1 MNKLFLSLIILW
13 LVLLFQNQTMGQQL
27 ITSDTTWSSDTI
39 KIYNDIVVQYP
50 ATLTIHPGVYVEF
63 QGNFSIDVFGKL
75 VAMGTPDDSIKFT
88 IKDHSLHADTSTLA
102 GGWGGIKLLNNAHDT
117 TFFCFCDF
125 KYGKAVDP
133 GTYWEELNNDNHK
146 GGAVFLDGY
155 KGLILNNCSFINN
168 HSNAKGGAIFVKNGS
183 ILRIEKCIFEKNS
196 AYRWGGAVCIESC
209 SLRPHI
215 SDNLWHSNIAFFIHN
230 GFGHGAGAGLSI
242 HCNSLVV
249 NNRFYGNQS
258 ANGALYES
266 STNSLICNNISA
278 NNSGCGMVVGGSTL
292 STSKLFNNTVVNNLS
307 YNHAGTGIVTYA
319 YNLELKNNIIFGN
332 ETLMPGYSPIQI
344 YLSPPSNLIDFAYSC
359 NPDRPDF
366 YQGEGNIHEDP
377 QFVNPTA
384 GAGPDYDGLAADWSL
399 LDSSP
404 CVNAGTPDTTSLN
417 LPATDLIGNPRI
429 FGIRVD
435 MGAIENQLVVGLPQ
449 NPLVN
454 AHIEVSPNPFGQSFK
469 IVYPYLQHIRSISF
483 YNQNGQLLE
492 VMQSFND
499 GELQIYDL
507 ANQCPGLYLMV
518 TQFEDGTS
526 ETTKLVKY

>member
-1 MNKLFLSLIILW
+1 
-13 LVLLFQNQTMGQQL
+13 
-27 ITSDTTWSSDTI
+27 
-39 KIYNDIVVQYP
+39 
-50 ATLTIHPGVYVEF
+50 
-63 QGNFSIDVFGKL
+63 
-75 VAMGTPDDSIKFT
+75 
-88 IKDHSLHADTSTLA
+88 
-102 GGWGGIKLLNNAHDT
+102 
-117 TFFCFCDF
+117 
-125 KYGKAVDP
+125 
-133 GTYWEELNNDNHK
+133 
-146 GGAVFLDGY
+146 
-155 KGLILNNCSFINN
+155 
-168 HSNAKGGAIFVKNGS
+168 
-183 ILRIEKCIFEKNS
+183 
-196 AYRWGGAVCIESC
+196 
-209 SLRPHI
+209 
-215 SDNLWHSNIAFFIHN
+215 
-230 GFGHGAGAGLSI
+230 
-242 HCNSLVV
+242 
-249 NNRFYGNQS
+249 
-258 ANGALYES
+258 
-266 STNSLICNNISA
+266 
-278 NNSGCGMVVGGSTL
+278 MVVGGSTL

-454 AHIEVSPNPFGQSFK
+454 AHVQVSPNPFGQSFK